1 MAWSES
7 GLYAATLGTILSQA
21 NAVNWTATTNKFY
34 ITNNSDTPNFHAALA
49 SCVYAST
56 NEVSGTGWAAG
67 GIAVSALAAG
77 STSLAPAM
85 AVTGP
90 SPSAIAWTASNISV
104 ATTTLAGM
112 FGGYFY
118 STAFSNYLILGLWFG
133 GASYSTTAGTFA
145 INWSGGTIAQVN
157 CAVT

>member
-1 MAWSES
+1 
-7 GLYAATLGTILSQA
+7 
-21 NAVNWTATTNKFY
+21 
-34 ITNNSDTPNFHAALA
+34 
-49 SCVYAST
+49 
-56 NEVSGTGWAAG
+56 
-67 GIAVSALAAG
+67 
-77 STSLAPAM
+77 M

-145 INWSGGTIAQVN
+145 INWSADHRPGQLRGHLMSVYSNYSCEVQF
-157 CAVT
+157 